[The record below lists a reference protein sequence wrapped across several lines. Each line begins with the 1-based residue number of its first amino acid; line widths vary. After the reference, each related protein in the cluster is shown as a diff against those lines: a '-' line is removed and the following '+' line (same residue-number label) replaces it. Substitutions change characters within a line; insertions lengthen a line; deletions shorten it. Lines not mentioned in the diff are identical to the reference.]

1 MKNIKIIVATHKKY
15 QMPEDQ
21 MYFPVQ
27 VGAEGK
33 TKIEEYTQDNT
44 GNNISLKNPYFCELT
59 GLYWAWKNL
68 EAENIGLVHYRRYF
82 TNKKKIPNC
91 INILSIGALE
101 PLSIPSINITEICI
115 RRIFFICC
123 KPLV

>member
-27 VGAEGK
+27 VGSEGK

-82 TNKKKIPNC
+82 TNKKKIPKEEN
-91 INILSIGALE
+91 E
-101 PLSIPSINITEICI
+101 K
-115 RRIFFICC
+115 FIHEANGKYLGSYISKIIMDIIMLTWDCRS
-123 KPLV
+123 

>member
-33 TKIEEYTQDNT
+33 TKIEEYTEEE
-44 GNNISLKNPYFCELT
+44 IAAIE
-59 GLYWAWKNL
+59 
-68 EAENIGLVHYRRYF
+68 RREM
-82 TNKKKIPNC
+82 NR
-91 INILSIGALE
+91 
-101 PLSIPSINITEICI
+101 TE
-115 RRIFFICC
+115 
-123 KPLV
+123 

>member
-44 GNNISLKNPYFCELT
+44 GNNISL
-59 GLYWAWKNL
+59 
-68 EAENIGLVHYRRYF
+68 
-82 TNKKKIPNC
+82 
-91 INILSIGALE
+91 ILFFSFIIIF
-101 PLSIPSINITEICI
+101 PL
-115 RRIFFICC
+115 FF
-123 KPLV
+123 

>member
-82 TNKKKIPNC
+82 TTMRGKLLYLHTEKVSRLIDEKYIHKKLNKNDIIVHNKNF
-91 INILSIGALE
+91 L
-101 PLSIPSINITEICI
+101 
-115 RRIFFICC
+115 
-123 KPLV
+123 

>member
-33 TKIEEYTQDNT
+33 TKIEEYTQD
-44 GNNISLKNPYFCELT
+44 I
-59 GLYWAWKNL
+59 L
-68 EAENIGLVHYRRYF
+68 EIIYL
-82 TNKKKIPNC
+82 
-91 INILSIGALE
+91 
-101 PLSIPSINITEICI
+101 
-115 RRIFFICC
+115 
-123 KPLV
+123 

>member
-1 MKNIKIIVATHKKY
+1 MATHKKY

-44 GNNISLKNPYFCELT
+44 GNNISLKNMKE
-59 GLYWAWKNL
+59 KKQDI
-68 EAENIGLVHYRRYF
+68 IG
-82 TNKKKIPNC
+82 ID
-91 INILSIGALE
+91 NILENFEKI
-101 PLSIPSINITEICI
+101 
-115 RRIFFICC
+115 
-123 KPLV
+123 K

>member
-68 EAENIGLVHYRRYF
+68 EAENIGLVSIYSIQEEKKRR
-82 TNKKKIPNC
+82 K
-91 INILSIGALE
+91 
-101 PLSIPSINITEICI
+101 
-115 RRIFFICC
+115 
-123 KPLV
+123 